1 MQNLLTPID
10 PNGEQPD
17 IEGNKTFFADK
28 YNALSFEEQPD
39 IEGKARF
46 LYRKLF
52 IGGIGEH
59 LEMGLMKLR

>member
-1 MQNLLTPID
+1 MDNYHPPLDRLP
-10 PNGEQPD
+10 G
-17 IEGNKTFFADK
+17 
-28 YNALSFEEQPD
+28 EQPD

-59 LEMGLMKLR
+59 PEMGLMKLR

>member
-1 MQNLLTPID
+1 MLHTWNCQQIL
-10 PNGEQPD
+10 G
-17 IEGNKTFFADK
+17 
-28 YNALSFEEQPD
+28 EQPD

-59 LEMGLMKLR
+59 PEMGLMKLR